1 MQKLVLLTRTGG
13 AGGLSSNSPL
23 LDIIPD
29 YKTLVKKKDNV
40 DLRKAMPEAEG
51 QRKFKKNGINC
62 LKTQIMIHC
71 NQEQILTVNTLAL
84 Q

>member
-1 MQKLVLLTRTGG
+1 
-13 AGGLSSNSPL
+13 
-23 LDIIPD
+23 
-29 YKTLVKKKDNV
+29 
-40 DLRKAMPEAEG
+40 MPEAEG
-51 QRKFKKNGINC
+51 QRKLKKNGINC